1 MPEMNFQPITAPT
14 TTTATTPTA
23 SSDQTGLSGLTGDA
37 FLKLFVAQLKYQ
49 NPMEPMDSSQMM
61 QQTSQFTQVETMQ
74 KLAATQSTIM
84 GYQQMSTATDLIG
97 KSVTALV
104 AGVRTTGVVDRV
116 QVSSSG
122 PILVMGDQQIPL
134 TEVVSVANGPTASAT
149 PAASNTAATNPAAT
163 TTAAPTS
170 SSGSATP
177 SPDPA
182 TSSTGSGSSTT
193 NSPTP

>member
-1 MPEMNFQPITAPT
+1 VPDLNFQPISTGQPAATQPT
-14 TTTATTPTA
+14 TTA
-23 SSDQTGLSGLTGDA
+23 SSGDTSALGALDGDA

-61 QQTSQFTQVETMQ
+61 QQTSQFTQVETLQ
-74 KLAATQSTIM
+74 KLAQSQNTIM

-104 AGVRTTGVVDRV
+104 DGVRTTGTVDRV

-134 TEVVSVANGPTASAT
+134 TEVVSVANAPAAPTAS
-149 PAASNTAATNPAAT
+149 TN
-163 TTAAPTS
+163 S
-170 SSGSATP
+170 SSGS
-177 SPDPA
+177 SSSPA
-182 TSSTGSGSSTT
+182 TAT
-193 NSPTP
+193 NPS

>member
-1 MPEMNFQPITAPT
+1 MPDLNFQPITAGQPA
-14 TTTATTPTA
+14 ATTPAAT
-23 SSDQTGLSGLTGDA
+23 SSGDATGLGALTGDA

-74 KLAATQSTIM
+74 KLAATQNTIM

-104 AGVRTTGVVDRV
+104 DGVRTTGVVDRV

-134 TEVVSVANGPTASAT
+134 TEVVSVANAA
-149 PAASNTAATNPAAT
+149 PAASPNPSPNASQNSPAGSSTSPAAATNP
-163 TTAAPTS
+163 S
-170 SSGSATP
+170 
-177 SPDPA
+177 
-182 TSSTGSGSSTT
+182 
-193 NSPTP
+193 

>member
-1 MPEMNFQPITAPT
+1 MPELNFQPISAGQTSATNQT
-14 TTTATTPTA
+14 TMPA
-23 SSDQTGLSGLTGDA
+23 SGATGLGGLTGDA

-61 QQTSQFTQVETMQ
+61 QQTSQFTQVETLQ
-74 KLAATQSTIM
+74 KLAASQNTIM

-104 AGVRTTGVVDRV
+104 DGVRTTGVVDRV

-134 TEVVSVANGPTASAT
+134 TEVVSVASAPAPTAPAAT
-149 PAASNTAATNPAAT
+149 PAT
-163 TTAAPTS
+163 
-170 SSGSATP
+170 TP
-177 SPDPA
+177 SP
-182 TSSTGSGSSTT
+182 TT
-193 NSPTP
+193 